1 MAVPVTGNV
10 CVGVRRGARAAVWLQ
25 YTFCLWWWLPADWTG
40 TVTFPASLPDVTLKT
55 KPDMGATALFLA
67 EEPRFSSME
76 KATLGLACEEQ
87 VERVEKFLPCS
98 LDIQGLGTGIRKP
111 WGHTCR
117 TYVDFGKCPGQDFRR
132 WLDLK
137 VGFVES
143 CSAGFDER
151 GTVFLDAAF

>member
-10 CVGVRRGARAAVWLQ
+10 CVGVRRGARAAARRQ

-98 LDIQGLGTGIRKP
+98 WDMQGLGTGIRKP

-117 TYVDFGKCPGQDFRR
+117 TWVLGSALVRPSGGGWTLRWVLLKAAVQDLTKGER
-132 WLDLK
+132 
-137 VGFVES
+137 
-143 CSAGFDER
+143 CS
-151 GTVFLDAAF
+151 